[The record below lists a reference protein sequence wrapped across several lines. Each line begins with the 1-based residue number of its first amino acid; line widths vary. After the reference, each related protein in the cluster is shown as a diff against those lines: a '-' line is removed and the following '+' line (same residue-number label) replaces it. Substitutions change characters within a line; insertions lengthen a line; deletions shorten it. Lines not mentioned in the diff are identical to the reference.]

1 MDREKELD
9 IARKAF
15 KHLSDQE
22 FAAQTDDSGNK
33 FEITELELQVAID
46 CIEQV
51 LEMTVPDT
59 SAHQRNWDITKDV
72 LEKLKKKRE
81 NQKASKS

>member
-9 IARKAF
+9 IARKTF

-22 FAAQTDDSGNK
+22 FAAQTDDSGDR

-51 LEMTVPDT
+51 LKMTVPDT
-59 SAHQRNWDITKDV
+59 EAHQKNWDITKSV
-72 LEKLKKKRE
+72 LDRLRKLQEKKE
-81 NQKASKS
+81 